1 MNAKKY
7 LHTIE
12 WIGKVLENGNIPYQ
26 FMGHSALF
34 IQGVEIKDHLN
45 IMVDVQWDVFEETVA
60 LFIDQAPSQ
69 PEKNSEK
76 AFFMMEKEGIQITV
90 RCLFNMTIKTDPYRL
105 PIIVGETELWCQSLY
120 SHLYH
125 AEMQRY
131 SDEIHAYLSSAQQGF
146 TAENEQAWNQN
157 NYLALVN
164 RYGKPAELA
173 GKIKHNP
180 RWRLHPFYKYLG
192 EIASKKVT
200 HLMGSN
206 GVKAVAMAILGA
218 EVKVV
223 DFSRENA
230 TFAKELAAASDVDV
244 EYIVSD
250 VLSLKPEHVL
260 GDQDFVLMEL
270 GVLHYL
276 IDLQPLLER
285 VKGMLKPGG
294 RFILHEFHPISTK
307 LITSTGKKH
316 KVTGNYFAPAIENN
330 EVAFSKHMPEED
342 KGGLAKVVQ
351 RKWTIGELITAVGQS
366 GLVIKVLEEE
376 PNHKIHDIGIP
387 KTYTLVAERRRD
399 MQ

>member
-1 MNAKKY
+1 MNEKY
-7 LHTIE
+7 IHIIKWL
-12 WIGKVLENGNIPYQ
+12 GQLLETGNIPYQ
-26 FMGHSALF
+26 FMGSSALF
-34 IQGVEIKDHLN
+34 IQGIEIKEEFPVTL
-45 IMVDVQWDVFEETVA
+45 DVQWDVFDETFA
-60 LFIDQAPSQ
+60 LLTDHSPSQ
-69 PEKNSEK
+69 PEKNPET
-76 AFFMMEKEGIQITV
+76 AFFHLEKDGIQITV

-105 PIIVGETELWCQSLY
+105 PMLVEETELWCQSLY
-120 SHLYH
+120 SYLYND
-125 AEMQRY
+125 EMQKY
-131 SDEIHAYLSSAQQGF
+131 STDIHAYLANEQQGF

-164 RYGKPAELA
+164 RYGNPVELA
-173 GKIKHNP
+173 NKIKHNP
-180 RWRLHPFYKYLG
+180 RWRLHPFYKYMG
-192 EIASKKVT
+192 DISGQKIT

-230 TFAKELAAASDVDV
+230 IFAKDLAQSADVSI

-250 VLSLKPEHVL
+250 VISLPSEHVT
-260 GDQDFVLMEL
+260 GNQDLVLMEL

-276 IDLQPLLER
+276 IDLQPLFER
-285 VKGMLKPGG
+285 IKGMLKPGG
-294 RFILHEFHPISTK
+294 RFVLHEFHPISTK

-316 KVTGNYFAPAIENN
+316 KVTGNYFVPAIENN
-330 EVAFSKHMPEED
+330 EVAFSKHMPDED
-342 KGGLAKVVQ
+342 KESLSKVVQ

-387 KTYTLVAERRRD
+387 KTYTLVAEKIG
-399 MQ
+399 